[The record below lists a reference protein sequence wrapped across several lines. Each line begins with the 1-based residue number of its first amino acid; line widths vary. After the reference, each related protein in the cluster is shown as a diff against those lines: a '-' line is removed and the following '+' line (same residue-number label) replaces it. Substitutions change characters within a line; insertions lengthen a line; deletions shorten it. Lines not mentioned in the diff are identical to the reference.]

1 MRYKQLTLEQRYQ
14 IKALLTAEYSFSFV
28 AKTLKVSYSTI
39 YRELRRNSGPRSY
52 QPKIAHEKAL
62 LRRKYSKKKR
72 RLTPE
77 MKSFIRDK
85 LRASWSPEQIYGYC
99 KKHGINMVCHETIY
113 KHIANNKALGGALY
127 KHLRRGTKRKR
138 RYGSLQRAQNIKN
151 RISIDERPEV
161 VAERSRIGDWE
172 ADLVVGK
179 NHKGVLLTIV
189 ERRSRYTVAKLLPCK
204 KASVVSNAISEL
216 LYPIKEFVHSITFDN
231 GPEFAFH
238 EIVSEA
244 LDADAYFAHPYSSW
258 ERGTN
263 ENTNGLIRQFIP
275 KGTAF
280 DKLSDGY
287 VKKVIRQLNRR
298 PRKVLG
304 FRLPVAAF
312 AERPIV

>member
-1 MRYKQLTLEQRYQ
+1 MHYKQLTLMQRYQ
-14 IKALLTAEYSFSFV
+14 IKAFLTANFSLSFV

-39 YRELRRNSGPRSY
+39 YRELRRNSGKRSY
-52 QPKIAHEKAL
+52 QPVIAHEKAS
-62 LRRKYSKKKR
+62 LRRRYSKKKR
-72 RLTPE
+72 RLTAE
-77 MKSFIRDK
+77 MKNIIRDK
-85 LRASWSPEQIYGYC
+85 LRANWSPEQIYGYC
-99 KKHGINMVCHETIY
+99 KKHGIDMVCHETIY
-113 KHIANNKALGGALY
+113 KYIAKNKARGGLLY
-127 KHLRRGTKRKR
+127 KHLRRGKKRKR
-138 RYGSLQRAQNIKN
+138 RYGSLHRAQNIKN
-151 RISIDERPEV
+151 RISIDERPKIV
-161 VAERSRIGDWE
+161 DERSRIGDWE

-204 KASVVSNAISEL
+204 KASVVANAIIEL
-216 LYPIKEFVHSITFDN
+216 LHPIKEFVHSITFDN
-231 GPEFAFH
+231 GSEFAFH
-238 EIVSEA
+238 ETVSKA
-244 LDADAYFAHPYSSW
+244 LGADAYFAHPYSSW

-304 FRLPVAAF
+304 FSLPVAAF

>member
-14 IKALLTAEYSFSFV
+14 IKAFFAVGFSVSFTAKS
-28 AKTLKVSYSTI
+28 LKVHRSTI
-39 YRELRRNSGPRSY
+39 YREQQRNSGPRSY
-52 QPKIAHEKAL
+52 QPEIAHEKAL
-62 LRRKYSKKKR
+62 LRRKYSKKKN

-99 KKHGINMVCHETIY
+99 KKHGICMVSHETIY
-113 KHIANNKALGGALY
+113 KYIARNKANGGLLY
-127 KHLRRGTKRKR
+127 KHLRRGRKRKR
-138 RYGSLQRAQNIKN
+138 RYGGLHRTQNIKN

-161 VAERSRIGDWE
+161 VDIRSRIGDWE

-204 KASVVSNAISEL
+204 KAGIVADAIIKL
-216 LYPIKEFVHSITFDN
+216 LYPIKRFVHTITFDN
-231 GPEFAFH
+231 GSEFAFH
-238 EIVSEA
+238 EIVSKA
-244 LDADAYFAHPYSSW
+244 LDTNAYFAHPYSSW

-280 DKLSDGY
+280 DKLNDLDI
-287 VKKVIRQLNRR
+287 KKVINKLNWR
-298 PRKVLG
+298 PRKVLE
-304 FRLPVAAF
+304 FDLPVVAF
-312 AERPIV
+312 AKRPIV